1 MPKKLLPFLVLLGC
15 LFSTRSQTL
24 FAHSAEVFAKGNV
37 SKSFVSSSGDSWV
50 FTVAG
55 STGIAFLL
63 FPQVRVEGRFM
74 VRYSEQN
81 KMTDSTNSPLWSD
94 ITTQTNI
101 YSAGLDIDIL
111 SDKHAIQPFIYIG
124 GGYIESMSNFTYVA
138 NGERY
143 TSKKYGPSANGGLG
157 FRVKLG
163 KSVGFEVEAFGYAQD
178 IHKKNPLID
187 WTGSVGIRFYL

>member
-1 MPKKLLPFLVLLGC
+1 MPKKLTC
-15 LFSTRSQTL
+15 LFLLVQGIFLFQSTDA

-55 STGIAFLL
+55 STGLAFLL
-63 FPQVRVEGRFM
+63 FPQVRIEGRFM

-81 KMTDSTNSPLWSD
+81 QMSDTYGRVLWED
-94 ITTQTNI
+94 IKTQTNI
-101 YSAGLDIDIL
+101 YSVGLDIDLL
-111 SDKHAIQPFIYIG
+111 SDKHTIQPFIYIG
-124 GGYIESMSNFTYVA
+124 GGYIESMSTANFLVDGTASVTK
-138 NGERY
+138 R
-143 TSKKYGPSANGGLG
+143 YGPSANGGLG

-163 KSVGFEVEAFGYAQD
+163 RSVGFEVEAFAYAQNID
-178 IHKKNPLID
+178 KKNPLID